1 MVKMTNK
8 EILEKVNVLGEV
20 SSRKLPVKASYAI
33 GKNITKVEREL
44 KHYNKERQK
53 LIEEYCLK
61 EDDGTLKITDGNY
74 DIDPARL
81 KDFNKE
87 IDELQEIEVEMDIH
101 KFNIEL
107 LNGYEMTASEMMC
120 IDFMLEDIKK

>member
-8 EILEKVNVLGEV
+8 EILEKVNVLGEI
-20 SSRKLPVKASYAI
+20 SSRKLPVKVSYAI

>member
-8 EILEKVNVLGEV
+8 EILEKVNVLGEI
-20 SSRKLPVKASYAI
+20 SLRKLPVKVSYAI
-33 GKNITKVEREL
+33 GKNISKVEREL

-74 DIDPARL
+74 DIDPERL
-81 KDFNKE
+81 EYFNKE
-87 IDELQEIEVEMDIH
+87 INELQEIEVEMNIH

-107 LNGYEMTASEMMC
+107 LNGYEMSPGELMC
-120 IDFMLEDIKK
+120 IDFMIEE

>member
-8 EILEKVNVLGEV
+8 EILEKVNVLGEI
-20 SSRKLPVKASYAI
+20 SLRKLPVKVSYAI
-33 GKNITKVEREL
+33 GKNISKVEREL

-61 EDDGTLKITDGNY
+61 EGDGTLKITEGNY
-74 DIDPARL
+74 DIDPERL
-81 KDFNKE
+81 EYFNKE
-87 IDELQEIEVEMDIH
+87 INELQEIEVEMDIH

-107 LNGYEMTASEMMC
+107 LNGYEMSPGELMC
-120 IDFMLEDIKK
+120 IDFMIEE

>member
-8 EILEKVNVLGEV
+8 EILEKVNVLGEI
-20 SSRKLPVKASYAI
+20 SSRKLPVKVSYAI
-33 GKNITKVEREL
+33 AKNIEKVEREL
-44 KHYNKERQK
+44 KHYNKERK
-53 LIEEYCLK
+53 KIIEEYCLK
-61 EDDGTLKITDGNY
+61 ENDGTLKITNGNY

-81 KDFNKE
+81 NDFNKQ
-87 IDELQEIEVEMDIH
+87 IYELQEIEIEMDIH

-120 IDFMLEDIKK
+120 IDFMLEE

>member
-1 MVKMTNK
+1 MVKLTNK
-8 EILEKVNVLGEV
+8 EILEKVGILGEI
-20 SSRKLPVKASYAI
+20 SNRKLPVKVSYAI
-33 GKNITKVEREL
+33 GKNISKVEREL

-61 EDDGTLKITDGNY
+61 EEEGTLKITDGNY
-74 DIDPARL
+74 DIDPERL
-81 KDFNKE
+81 EDFNKE

-107 LNGYEMTASEMMC
+107 LNNYEMSPGELMC
-120 IDFMLEDIKK
+120 IDFMIEE

>member
-8 EILEKVNVLGEV
+8 EILEKVNVLGELTA
-20 SSRKLPVKASYAI
+20 RKLPVKVSYAI
-33 GKNITKVEREL
+33 GKNISKVEREL

-61 EDDGTLKITDGNY
+61 EDDGTLKITEGNY
-74 DIDPARL
+74 DIDPKRL
-81 KDFNKE
+81 EDFNKE
-87 IDELQEIEVEMDIH
+87 INELQEIEVEIDIH

-107 LNGYEMTASEMMC
+107 LDGYEMSPGELMC
-120 IDFMLEDIKK
+120 IDFMIEE

>member
-8 EILEKVNVLGEV
+8 EILEKVNVLGEI
-20 SSRKLPVKASYAI
+20 SLRKLPVKVSYAI
-33 GKNITKVEREL
+33 GKNISKVEREL

-74 DIDPARL
+74 DIDPERL
-81 KDFNKE
+81 EYFNKE
-87 IDELQEIEVEMDIH
+87 INELQEIEVEMDIH

-107 LNGYEMTASEMMC
+107 LNGYEMSPGDLMC
-120 IDFMLEDIKK
+120 IDFMIEE

>member
-8 EILEKVNVLGEV
+8 EILEKVNVLGEI
-20 SSRKLPVKASYAI
+20 SLRKLPVKVSYAI
-33 GKNITKVEREL
+33 GKNISKVEREL

-61 EDDGTLKITDGNY
+61 EDDGTLKITEGNY
-74 DIDPARL
+74 DIDPERL
-81 KDFNKE
+81 EYFNKE
-87 IDELQEIEVEMDIH
+87 INELQEIEVEMDIH

-107 LNGYEMTASEMMC
+107 LNGYEMSPGELMC
-120 IDFMLEDIKK
+120 IDFMIEE